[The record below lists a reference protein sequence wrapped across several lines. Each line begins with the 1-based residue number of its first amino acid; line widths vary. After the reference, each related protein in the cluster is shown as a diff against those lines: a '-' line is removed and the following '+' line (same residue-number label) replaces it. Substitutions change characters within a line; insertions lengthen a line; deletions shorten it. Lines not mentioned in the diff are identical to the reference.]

1 MEQIKLSKRTPEET
15 EAYLQGFQAGLK
27 ANNDTLLVFKAVP
40 YATKEEQ
47 KSMYD
52 SLVSQ
57 VSNGV
62 VLIGG
67 TIDLIYA
74 GPCNK
79 IEFQEVHK

>member
-1 MEQIKLSKRTPEET
+1 MKQIELKKKTPGET

-27 ANNDTLLVFKAVP
+27 ANNETLLVFKAVP

-47 KSMYD
+47 KCMYD

-67 TIDLIYA
+67 AIDLIYA

-79 IEFQEVHK
+79 IDFQEVQK

>member
-1 MEQIKLSKRTPEET
+1 
-15 EAYLQGFQAGLK
+15 
-27 ANNDTLLVFKAVP
+27 
-40 YATKEEQ
+40 
-47 KSMYD
+47 MYD

-67 TIDLIYA
+67 AIELIYA

-79 IEFQEVHK
+79 IEFQEVQK